1 MPDLLEITIDG
12 AIVRVAVS
20 GDMTSARY
28 GETINA
34 VYKTHDFQPGMG
46 ILLDLRKAS
55 PADMGFD
62 AIRDMHAF
70 NVSTIDQRGDSA
82 MALLI
87 SSDLGFGLSRMAEM
101 LGATDDIRIGVFR
114 DETLAREWLIEVT

>member
-1 MPDLLEITIDG
+1 MIDG
-12 AIVRVAVS
+12 AIVRIAVH

-28 GETINA
+28 GEILSA
-34 VYKTHDFQPGMG
+34 VYKNPDFQPGMG
-46 ILLDLRKAS
+46 ILLDLRKAF
-55 PADMGFD
+55 PADIGFD

-70 NVSTIDQRGDSA
+70 NVSTMEQRGDSA
-82 MALLI
+82 IASLI

-101 LGATDDIRIGVFR
+101 LGDTDDIRIGVFR